1 MVRSPAAPCRSTT
14 GGPSPTTSKWMRTP
28 LRSTNGI
35 KSSPDPTL
43 RERRSPLRRPLRWR
57 DHKPLH
63 VLGAAAIFSE
73 TEEPQVPV
81 VVAVRVAG
89 GAGGD
94 CLLALDHQRF
104 VPRLPR
110 AGRVLLLE
118 PVGNDGVAAPDQGFA
133 LVPRVVSVGGVLGEQ
148 GGYGRGIVGAP
159 GVEVR
164 VEPCLYVVMGHVGLL
179 ALMIFPD
186 TD

>member
-28 LRSTNGI
+28 SRSTNGI

-43 RERRSPLRRPLRWR
+43 RERRSLLRWR

-63 VLGAAAIFSE
+63 VLGAAAIFTE

-81 VVAVRVAG
+81 GFAVGVAS

-94 CLLALDHQRF
+94 CLLALDHQRL

-110 AGRVLLLE
+110 AGRVLFLE
-118 PVGNDGVAAPDQGFA
+118 PVLNDGVAAPDQCFV
-133 LVPRVVSVGGVLGEQ
+133 LVPRVVSVGGVFGEQ
-148 GGYGRGIVGAP
+148 GGYGRGIVVAP
-159 GVEVR
+159 GVDVG

-179 ALMIFPD
+179 ADDLSGHRLARRL
-186 TD
+186 